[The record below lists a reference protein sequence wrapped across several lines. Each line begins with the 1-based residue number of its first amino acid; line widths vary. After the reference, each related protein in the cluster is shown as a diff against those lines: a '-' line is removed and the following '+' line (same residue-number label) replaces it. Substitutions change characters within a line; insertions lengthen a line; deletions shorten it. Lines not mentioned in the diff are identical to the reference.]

1 MLLDHGF
8 LLLRPLVVEQGSSI
22 LFCCLLADR
31 SCDIAEV
38 FASQEIIR
46 HTQRNW
52 KSRNVFKP
60 CIVGQMSETT
70 VTLPGEKSRR
80 QHVSGLSFLIQV
92 SRPGLWS
99 TTAMFYLMPLGHADF
114 LRSGR
119 LWLGLFFVLF
129 PLGMLL
135 YGVNDIVDT
144 EGDLLNPRKGTFLFG
159 SRGARDQLAALRWQ
173 IAFVQIPFLAAFYFL
188 VGPRIL
194 WWYATLLLAV
204 GLYNAPRFGW
214 KGRSPF
220 DVLIQ
225 ASYLLVFVLSSW
237 LNRSPQLPCQAFVFG
252 ALFAMHSHVFGE
264 VMDIEPDRLSG
275 RSTTA
280 TLIGRVPAKL
290 FIAGLLTIETALVYF
305 YFRDWIIA
313 GFLAIG
319 ALWFVLDAGVLW
331 KNRPYSPV
339 EMRLFLW
346 GWNIAAL
353 LGIFWNWS
361 HGTLT
366 RLNLFSGLQQ

>member
-1 MLLDHGF
+1 M
-8 LLLRPLVVEQGSSI
+8 
-22 LFCCLLADR
+22 
-31 SCDIAEV
+31 
-38 FASQEIIR
+38 
-46 HTQRNW
+46 
-52 KSRNVFKP
+52 
-60 CIVGQMSETT
+60 GQMSETT

-99 TTAMFYLMPLGHADF
+99 TTAMFYLMPLGHANF

-135 YGVNDIVDT
+135 YGVNDIVDA

-159 SRGARDQLAALRWQ
+159 SRGARDQLTALQWQ
-173 IAFVQIPFLAAFYFL
+173 IAVVQLPFLAAFYFL

-204 GLYNAPRFGW
+204 GLYNAPRFAW
-214 KGRSPF
+214 KGRPPF

-225 ASYLLVFVLSSW
+225 GSYLLVFVLSSW
-237 LNRSPQLPCQAFVFG
+237 LNGSPQLPWEAFVFG

-264 VMDIEPDRLSG
+264 VMDIEPDRLSS

-319 ALWFVLDAGVLW
+319 A
-331 KNRPYSPV
+331 
-339 EMRLFLW
+339 
-346 GWNIAAL
+346 
-353 LGIFWNWS
+353 
-361 HGTLT
+361 GTISRTSL
-366 RLNLFSGLQQ
+366 S

>member
-1 MLLDHGF
+1 MSTATVVPPKQEA
-8 LLLRPLVVEQGSSI
+8 LRPQ
-22 LFCCLLADR
+22 
-31 SCDIAEV
+31 
-38 FASQEIIR
+38 
-46 HTQRNW
+46 
-52 KSRNVFKP
+52 
-60 CIVGQMSETT
+60 
-70 VTLPGEKSRR
+70 
-80 QHVSGLSFLIQV
+80 VSGLQFLIQV

-114 LRSGR
+114 LHSGR

-135 YGVNDIVDT
+135 YGVNDIVDA

-159 SRGARDQLAALRWQ
+159 SRGAREQLAALRWQ

-194 WWYATLLLAV
+194 CWYAALLLAV

-237 LNRSPQLPCQAFVFG
+237 LNRSAQLPWQAFVFG

-264 VMDIEPDRLSG
+264 VMDIEPDRASG

-319 ALWFVLDAGVLW
+319 ALWFVLDAAVLW
-331 KNRPYSPV
+331 KDRPYSPV

-366 RLNLFSGLQQ
+366 HLHLVSGLQK

>member
-144 EGDLLNPRKGTFLFG
+144 EGDLLFG
-159 SRGARDQLAALRWQ
+159 SCGARDQLAALRWQ

-252 ALFAMHSHVFGE
+252 VLFAMHSHVFGE